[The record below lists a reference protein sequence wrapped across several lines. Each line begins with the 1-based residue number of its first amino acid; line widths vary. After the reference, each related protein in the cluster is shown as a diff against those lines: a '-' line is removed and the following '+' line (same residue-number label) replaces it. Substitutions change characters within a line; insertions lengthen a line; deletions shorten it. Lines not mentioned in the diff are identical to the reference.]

1 MTDKSTKADKKYK
14 LRYVFEGRI
23 KDIEVIFDSYRT
35 LYELYK
41 QSMKT
46 ANVNNNSLAAFENC
60 KETVDNKQKEIST
73 KLHTQAFI
81 LLTGNFE
88 AFLNDIFENLIQE
101 NFLAIRKASGIN
113 YSVSDLQKI
122 LEKNED
128 EKYVSLELAN
138 ITIRQIQG
146 TKNKNEKINFQN
158 TKRTEEVFREY
169 FGIEIDMDT
178 DHIKRI
184 HKYWQM
190 RHGIVHTNAK
200 VDDRYIHN
208 VEQVGLKSEEL
219 GSAISINKKTY
230 DQTKSDFSKLLDHI
244 EDKLIELELSFD
256 GIDIASE
263 KTDDSE
269 GEGIDE

>member
-1 MTDKSTKADKKYK
+1 MVDRSTRVDKKYR
-14 LRYVFEGRI
+14 LRHVFKDRI
-23 KDIEVIFDSYRT
+23 KDIEVIFDSYRS

-41 QSMKT
+41 ESMKT
-46 ANVNNNSLAAFENC
+46 ANVNGNSLAAFENC
-60 KETVDNKQKEIST
+60 KETVDAKQKEMST

-88 AFLNDIFENLIQE
+88 AFLNDIFEDLIQE
-101 NFLAIRKASGIN
+101 NFLSIRKTSGIN
-113 YSVSDLQKI
+113 YSISDLQKI

-128 EKYVSLELAN
+128 EKYVSLELAD

-169 FGIEIDMDT
+169 FGIEIDLGT
-178 DHIKRI
+178 DYIKRI

-200 VDDRYIHN
+200 VDERYVHN
-208 VEQVGLKSEEL
+208 VEQVGLKSEKL
-219 GSAISINKKTY
+219 GSVISVNKKLY
-230 DQTKSDFSKLLDHI
+230 DEVKNDFSRILDHI
-244 EDKLIELELSFD
+244 EDKLIELQLSFE
-256 GIDIASE
+256 GIDIFSRE
-263 KTDDSE
+263 NSGDEE
-269 GEGIDE
+269 GSSNE